1 MVRKV
6 DYDSR
11 KRDILRKTIESYL
24 ETAQPVGSEAL
35 LENYSFDL
43 SPATIRNVLRELEE
57 QGYLTH
63 PHTSSG
69 RVPTDL
75 GYKFYIN
82 DLMYKVQ
89 LSPDEKNTLRSFFDS
104 YLEMKRDILE
114 NASRILSNLTHYVGI
129 VNQEDENKIYY
140 CGWSY
145 LLEQP
150 EFQDVNSIGLIFKA
164 LEEDRLLD
172 LMNRKM
178 TNALEVFVGEECDC
192 LGINNCSLVIRK
204 CAGPKTKRAGRLAVL
219 GPKRMAY
226 GRVIPMMD
234 YLSELVINEF

>member
-11 KRDILRKTIESYL
+11 RMDILRKTIELYL

-35 LENYSFDL
+35 LDNYRFDL
-43 SPATIRNVLRELEE
+43 SPATIRNILKDLEG
-57 QGYLTH
+57 QGYLMH

-82 DLMYKVQ
+82 DLMHKVQ
-89 LSPDEKNTLRSFFDS
+89 LSLSEKDTLRNFFDS

-114 NASRILSNLTHYVGI
+114 NASKIISDLTHYVGI
-129 VNQEDENKIYY
+129 VNEEDENKIYY

-150 EFQDVNSIGLIFKA
+150 EFQNVGTISSIFKA
-164 LEEDRLLD
+164 LEEDRLLG

-178 TNALEVFVGEECDC
+178 ASAMEVFVGDECDC
-192 LGINNCSLVIRK
+192 LGINNCSLVVRECKSPKSRK
-204 CAGPKTKRAGRLAVL
+204 SGRLAVL

-234 YLSELVINEF
+234 YLSELVIDEF

>member
-11 KRDILRKTIESYL
+11 RRDILRKTIESYL

-35 LENYSFDL
+35 FEDYEFDL
-43 SPATIRNVLRELEE
+43 SPATIRNVLKELEE

-63 PHTSSG
+63 THTSSG

-82 DLMYKVQ
+82 DLMHKAQ
-89 LSPDEKNTLRSFFDS
+89 LSSDEKDTLRSFFDS
-104 YLEMKRDILE
+104 YLEMRRDILE
-114 NASRILSNLTHYVGI
+114 NASHILSDLTHYVGI

-150 EFQDVNSIGLIFKA
+150 EFQNVNTISSIFKA

-178 TNALEVFVGEECDC
+178 NNSLEVFVGGECDC

-204 CAGPKTKRAGRLAVL
+204 CVGPKTKRVGRLAVL
-219 GPKRMAY
+219 GPRRMAY
-226 GRVIPMMD
+226 SRVIPMMD
-234 YLSELVINEF
+234 YLSELVISEF

>member
-6 DYDSR
+6 DYD
-11 KRDILRKTIESYL
+11 LRKKDVLSKTIDLYL
-24 ETAQPVGSEAL
+24 GTAQPVGSEAL
-35 LENYSFDL
+35 LDNYRFDL
-43 SPATIRNVLRELEE
+43 SPATIRNVLKDLEE
-57 QGYLTH
+57 EGYLMH

-75 GYKFYIN
+75 GYKFYVN
-82 DLMYKVQ
+82 DLMRKTQ
-89 LSPDEKNTLRSFFDS
+89 LSVNEKDTLRSFFDS

-114 NASRILSNLTHYVGI
+114 NASHILSDFTHYVGI
-129 VNQEDENKIYY
+129 VNEEDDNRIYY

-150 EFQDVNSIGLIFKA
+150 EFQDVNTISSIFKA

-178 TNALEVFVGEECDC
+178 NNSLEVFVGKDCDS
-192 LGINNCSLVIRK
+192 LGFNNCSLVIRECK
-204 CAGPKTKRAGRLAVL
+204 SPKAKKSGRLAVL

-226 GRVIPMMD
+226 DRVIPMMD
-234 YLSELVINEF
+234 YLSELVISEF